1 MGEKLLA
8 DKKNGEHVAE
18 WVDSLLGW
26 RIGIAGPHP
35 GGPECQAE
43 VLNRRLALLVTSQAN
58 SQRLSYLEVSVPL
71 SATSHGRSASKTAP
85 RCIVDVS
92 AGEPTCPLFQQ
103 ACCVEKC

>member
-26 RIGIAGPHP
+26 RIGISLDHILMALN
-35 GGPECQAE
+35 
-43 VLNRRLALLVTSQAN
+43 VKLNRRLALLVTSQVN
-58 SQRLSYLEVSVPL
+58 SQRWSYPEVSVPL
-71 SATSHGRSASKTAP
+71 SATSHGRSASKTAT
-85 RCIVDVS
+85 RGIVDVS